1 MAPKGEYFKDK
12 EEAIAYYQQHE
23 DNLKDKPAW
32 MIECII
38 DFARKFPN
46 YKEYCEVEGKVARG
60 EKLTEKQAKKYG
72 HLEWEKQYTDYKDGE
87 VIDGMVDYN
96 EEGTY
101 ADIVND
107 TEYRAKLN
115 KYNLEFGEAQKP
127 DENIKFRLHTNEGD
141 FDAVANAEE
150 LNKTVRE
157 RGTFA
162 KEDFEIT
169 KLPESLEK

>member
-1 MAPKGEYFKDK
+1 MS
-12 EEAIAYYQQHE
+12 
-23 DNLKDKPAW
+23 
-32 MIECII
+32 
-38 DFARKFPN
+38 
-46 YKEYCEVEGKVARG
+46 GKSNTPITR
-60 EKLTEKQAKKYG
+60 L
-72 HLEWEKQYTDYKDGE
+72 
-87 VIDGMVDYN
+87 
-96 EEGTY
+96 GTY